1 MREDRKLL
9 ELAIKFW
16 PTRHRNFEEM
26 CTLAVTGQ
34 LGGAQMCELD
44 EHIAT
49 CDSCRKFLESIAQV
63 SVQAMPLLAE
73 KHGQPSNILPPQG
86 IRERFLAR
94 LASETNGIQ
103 NGPGL
108 RPFPTP
114 SPGAHPISPERRT
127 IKVLAEEKQ
136 PPLRVRKAVLS
147 LWRYVGVAAGCVV
160 IATGAYYAGTRRSVQ
175 IPAQLAQMYPGVSA
189 KPSAPEST
197 PKPTDSDRVSELER
211 QKSQLEAKLT
221 NMRQELATAESEGQS
236 LSKELA
242 AAKEKLVTLT
252 IHTANAS
259 TQASPAIT
267 HQTGDQVPTLQ
278 AQVNRLSQQLA
289 DSEVNL
295 RIQKQTSDELTARLD
310 AAAADLQRER
320 DLESAKSEMGE
331 LVAARN
337 LHIVDVYDA
346 DPGGKRQRSFGRVF
360 YIEGKSL
367 VFYAYDLDDSRQF
380 KANVVFHVWGG
391 KAGVKEVTHSLGILH
406 KDDASQNRWA
416 MTFDDPNT
424 LAQINSVF
432 VTAESANRQYD
443 EPHGKKVLYAY
454 FGSPANHP

>member
-1 MREDRKLL
+1 L
-9 ELAIKFW
+9 ELASKLW
-16 PTRHRNFEEM
+16 STRHRHFEEM

-44 EHIAT
+44 EHIAG

-73 KHGQPSNILPPQG
+73 KHGPEAKTLPPQG
-86 IRERFLAR
+86 IRDRFLER
-94 LASETNGIQ
+94 LASETNCTER
-103 NGPGL
+103 GPGS
-108 RPFPTP
+108 PFPMP
-114 SPGAHPISPERRT
+114 AVRAYPFSPGQRT
-127 IKVLAEEKQ
+127 IKVLSEEKQ
-136 PPLRVRKAVLS
+136 PPLPATRAILS
-147 LWRYVGVAAGCVV
+147 SSSRLWRYVAVPAGCMI
-160 IATGAYYAGTRRSVQ
+160 IATGAFYAGTRRSPQ
-175 IPAQLAQMYPGVSA
+175 PPPQLTQTHPAVSPE
-189 KPSAPEST
+189 PSAPESH
-197 PKPTDSDRVSELER
+197 PKPIDSDRVSELER
-211 QKSQLEAKLT
+211 QKSQLEAKVA
-221 NMRQELATAESEGQS
+221 NMTQELATAESERQFLG
-236 LSKELA
+236 KELA
-242 AAKEKLVTLT
+242 AAKEKLATLT
-252 IHTANAS
+252 IQTANGS

-267 HQTGDQVPTLQ
+267 QQAGEQVPTLQ

-295 RIQKQTSDELTARLD
+295 RIQKQTSDELTARLE
-310 AAAADLQRER
+310 ATAADLQRER

-346 DPGGKRQRSFGRVF
+346 DPSGKRQRSFGRVF

-432 VTAESANRQYD
+432 VTAESANKHYD

>member
-1 MREDRKLL
+1 
-9 ELAIKFW
+9 
-16 PTRHRNFEEM
+16 M

-73 KHGQPSNILPPQG
+73 KHGPASKSLPPQG
-86 IRERFLAR
+86 IRERFFAL

-114 SPGAHPISPERRT
+114 SAGAHPISAERRT
-127 IKVLAEEKQ
+127 VKVLAEEKQ

-147 LWRYVGVAAGCVV
+147 LWRYVAVAAGCVI
-160 IATGAYYAGTRRSVQ
+160 IATGAYQAGTRRSVQ
-175 IPAQLAQMYPGVSA
+175 PPAQLAQTHPGVSA
-189 KPSAPEST
+189 KPSATEGT
-197 PKPTDSDRVSELER
+197 PKPIDSDRVSELDR
-211 QKSQLEAKLT
+211 QKSQLEAKLI
-221 NMRQELATAESEGQS
+221 NMKQELATAQTERQF

-242 AAKEKLVTLT
+242 AVKEKLATLT
-252 IHTANAS
+252 IQTANGS
-259 TQASPAIT
+259 TQAPPAIT
-267 HQTGDQVPTLQ
+267 QQAGQQVPTLQ

-295 RIQKQTSDELTARLD
+295 RIQKETSDELTARLD
-310 AAAADLQRER
+310 ATAADLQRER

-346 DPGGKRQRSFGRVF
+346 DPSGKRQRSFGRVF

-432 VTAESANRQYD
+432 VTAESANKHHD